1 MKEKIEINR
10 DWYEKVM
17 TPDNIKKY
25 YLPPYSTRNDALFRI
40 MKDDLPSEMSVFDF
54 AAGSCHMAKNFVSLD
69 NLKKY
74 YWNDFNRNL
83 CKEVEQR
90 IKLGYLEVGD
100 NFEISNFNVENIL
113 EYKDFLKNCN
123 VIICVSMEHI
133 KNDIEII
140 KEVKSGSLIGLASPN
155 FGGDS
160 HYRFFENINDFKN
173 RYKNLIDIKSEDT
186 ILIPNRTS
194 RKFVICGRKI

>member
-1 MKEKIEINR
+1 VKKKIEINR

-25 YLPPYSTRNDALFRI
+25 YLPPYSTRNDALFQI
-40 MKDDLPSEMSVFDF
+40 MKDSLPSEMSVFDF
-54 AAGSCHMAKNFVSLD
+54 AAGSCDMARNFLGLN

-83 CKEVEQR
+83 CKDVEQR
-90 IKLGYLEVGD
+90 INKIELNVAKSFD
-100 NFEISNFNVENIL
+100 ISSFNVENIL
-113 EYKDFLKNCN
+113 EYRDFLKNCN
-123 VIICVSMEHI
+123 VIIGVSMEHI

-140 KEVKSGSLIGLASPN
+140 KEIKSGSLVGLASPN
-155 FGGDS
+155 FGGES

-173 RYKNLIDIKSEDT
+173 RYINLIDISSEDT
-186 ILIPNRTS
+186 ILIPNS
-194 RKFVICGRKI
+194 QYKKFVICGRKI